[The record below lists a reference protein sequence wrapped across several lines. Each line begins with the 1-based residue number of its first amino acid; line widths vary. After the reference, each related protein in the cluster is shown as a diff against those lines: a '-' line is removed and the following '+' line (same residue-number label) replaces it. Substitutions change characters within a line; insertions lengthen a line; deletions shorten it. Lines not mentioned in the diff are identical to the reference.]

1 MILSGENFKN
11 LIYVALRITSAL
23 PRDPES
29 SRLMHE
35 KIKGFFFDHGFG
47 DISRY
52 RPHDSED
59 FFKEM
64 KVSKLFAIMSSMSYV
79 NYRTPVPIAMSE

>member
-11 LIYVALRITSAL
+11 LIYMALRITSAS
-23 PRDPES
+23 PRDPEI
-29 SRLMHE
+29 SRLTHE

-52 RPHDSED
+52 RRHDSED

-64 KVSKLFAIMSSMSYV
+64 
-79 NYRTPVPIAMSE
+79 